1 MKKKLKPTS
10 SNIAL
15 LIGLL
20 LIVGFGAYLIFNYL
34 NKSVLKNQ
42 PAAVIND
49 QNNIV
54 SNVVNTDST
63 STQIISYLISKE
75 DTTKYCNG
83 VDMDSVGYQKTIIVK
98 ESTSTL
104 EINPTKV
111 QIIKAVINAATT
123 GMCQSVL
130 NQLDITEN
138 NGVVSIPPIDAWA
151 GVSIT
156 MCSCKPQVET
166 NLLQIPGI
174 TKVIWST
181 IAENIGSESSK
192 TDLIR
197 VDYPLPNQVITSPL
211 IIKGQARG
219 AWFFEASFPVVLV
232 DWDGKIIAQGIAQ
245 AKSNWMTT
253 EFVPFEATLSYVAD
267 QNVYSTKGALILR
280 KDNPS
285 GLPANDDALEI
296 PVIINGDKTA
306 IKACTQEAKL
316 CSNGS
321 YVGRTGPNC
330 EFTPC
335 P

>member
-1 MKKKLKPTS
+1 M
-10 SNIAL
+10 
-15 LIGLL
+15 
-20 LIVGFGAYLIFNYL
+20 
-34 NKSVLKNQ
+34 NKSALKN
-42 PAAVIND
+42 PPTTIIND
-49 QNNIV
+49 QNNT
-54 SNVVNTDST
+54 VNTEST
-63 STQIISYLISKE
+63 STQIITYLISKE

-138 NGVVSIPPIDAWA
+138 NGVVSIPSIDAWA

-181 IAENIGSESSK
+181 IAENTGAENTGNEPSK

-211 IIKGQARG
+211 SIKGQARG
-219 AWFFEASFPVVLV
+219 SWFFEASFPVVLV
-232 DWDGKIIAQGIAQ
+232 DWDGRIIAQGIAQ

-253 EFVPFEATLSYVAD
+253 EFVPFEATLPYVAD

-285 GLPANDDALEI
+285 GLPANDNALEI
-296 PVIINGDKTA
+296 PVIINGDTA
-306 IKACTQEAKL
+306 SIKACTQEAKL

>member
-1 MKKKLKPTS
+1 MKKQLKPTP

-15 LIGLL
+15 SICLL
-20 LIVGFGAYLIFNYL
+20 LIIGFGIYLVFNYL
-34 NKSVLKNQ
+34 NKSALNQ
-42 PAAVIND
+42 PNTIIND

-54 SNVVNTDST
+54 NTAST
-63 STQIISYLISKE
+63 STPIITYLVSKE
-75 DTTKYCNG
+75 DPIKYCNG
-83 VDMDSVGYQKTIIVK
+83 ADMDSVGYQKTITVK

-123 GMCQSVL
+123 GMCRSVL
-130 NQLDITEN
+130 NQLDITEDK
-138 NGVVSIPPIDAWA
+138 GTVSIPPIDAWA

-181 IAENIGSESSK
+181 IAKNPVNESSK
-192 TDLIR
+192 TNLIR

-219 AWFFEASFPVVLV
+219 SWFFEASFPVVLV

-245 AKSNWMTT
+245 AKSNWMTN
-253 EFVPFEATLSYVAD
+253 EFVPFEATISYVAD

-285 GLPANDDALEI
+285 GLPANDNALEI
-296 PVIINGDKTA
+296 PVIINGDTA
-306 IKACTQEAKL
+306 PMKACTQEAKL
-316 CSNGS
+316 CADGS